1 MTRGGSRPNA
11 GRPKGA
17 QNRKTVEQVE
27 AVKASGQTPLEYLT
41 SIYQDIGADEARRI
55 DAAKA
60 AAPYVHA
67 KLNSVE
73 LKGSEEHPVVTEYR
87 RTIVR
92 PGHADR

>member
-1 MTRGGSRPNA
+1 MARGGFRPGA

-17 QNRKTVEQVE
+17 QNQKTVEQIE
-27 AVKASGQTPLEYLT
+27 AVKATGQTPLEFLT
-41 SIYQDIGADEARRI
+41 SVYQDITKEESRRI

-67 KLNSVE
+67 RLNSVE
-73 LKGSEEHPVVTEYR
+73 LTGDEERPLVHEYR